1 MAAPHNKGHARGNR
15 PTAFFGV
22 EGVII
27 ASLRTST
34 CCLVSDCKF
43 EFARFIYAKDKTWVN
58 VFPLCMCRLDGHN
71 PQADGRCRKG
81 RHCKNT
87 KKDLN
92 HWWKRKK
99 ICCDAPVKCSENEF
113 DTTRQL
119 MLAVWITKLSCL
131 LKFQKIERSEH
142 KSTLWL
148 IHSLRSNN
156 SQRHKLTNSKAYQL
170 TSSPTQMLVNSNA
183 QQLPKTQTHQPTN
196 SQAQNFINS
205 NAYQLKSSTIQ
216 KLNNSRRHQLT
227 NPSTNQPTHKPIN
240 SKAHQLINSEVHQL
254 TNSQAHQLT
263 NSKP

>member
-1 MAAPHNKGHARGNR
+1 MAAPHNNHARGYK

-27 ASLRTST
+27 TSLRTST

-92 HWWKRKK
+92 FWWKRKK
-99 ICCDAPVKCSENEF
+99 ICCDAPVKCCENEF

-119 MLAVWITKLSCL
+119 MLAVWITNLVL
-131 LKFQKIERSEH
+131 TLIFQKIERSA
-142 KSTLWL
+142 
-148 IHSLRSNN
+148 I
-156 SQRHKLTNSKAYQL
+156 Q
-170 TSSPTQMLVNSNA
+170 VNSLA
-183 QQLPKTQTHQPTN
+183 YILTKVQQLPKTQTHQ
-196 SQAQNFINS
+196 
-205 NAYQLKSSTIQ
+205 
-216 KLNNSRRHQLT
+216 
-227 NPSTNQPTHKPIN
+227 
-240 SKAHQLINSEVHQL
+240 LINSQTHQL
-254 TNSQAHQLT
+254 KTSSSQMLQ
-263 NSKP
+263 